1 MNVQPRPFVHA
12 GDDLIGPRD
21 IKRGVHL
28 LTNAEMA
35 LLIEDAEAE
44 AAQEQQPAHVLGR
57 LKRRDSAVLRGE
69 KLTEEQITQVHTT
82 RPLLAQTVPCRTHQ
96 ATTHIRHSRK
106 SVTPRVPCTDDCGCP
121 ADTREDSAG
130 DRSRRS
136 RAELQRL

>member
-1 MNVQPRPFVHA
+1 MSQCRQINVQSKPAVLS

-44 AAQEQQPAHVLGR
+44 AAQEQQPARVRGR

-69 KLTEEQITQVHTT
+69 KLTEEQITQVLTT
-82 RPLLAQTVPCRTHQ
+82 RSLLAPTVFRRTPLNLLRIHKLGSHLQ
-96 ATTHIRHSRK
+96 CTKQSIISGFHATVSLWVHMCMCLI
-106 SVTPRVPCTDDCGCP
+106 
-121 ADTREDSAG
+121 
-130 DRSRRS
+130 
-136 RAELQRL
+136 